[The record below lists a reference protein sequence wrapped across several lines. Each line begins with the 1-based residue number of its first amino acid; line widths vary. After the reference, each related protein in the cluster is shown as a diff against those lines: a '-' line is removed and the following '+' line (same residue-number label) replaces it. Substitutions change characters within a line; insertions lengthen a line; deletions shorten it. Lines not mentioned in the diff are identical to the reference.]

1 MTTVDAA
8 RSTSN
13 QRRARTA
20 LGTVA
25 GVVIAAA
32 TVVIGAQALGVTP
45 PSGDVSP
52 YCTRSYECVWPA
64 ANPLVPQGSN
74 PLAPSRSEMW
84 NSGTP
89 AEPASI
95 PHDGA

>member
-1 MTTVDAA
+1 MTTVDAT

-20 LGTVA
+20 LGSVA

-32 TVVIGAQALGVTP
+32 TVVIGAQVLGVTP
-45 PSGDVSP
+45 SSGNLAS
-52 YCTRSYECVWPA
+52 YCHQSYECVWPA

-74 PLAPSRSEMW
+74 TLAPHRTAMW

-89 AEPASI
+89 AEPVSI
-95 PHDGA
+95 P

>member
-1 MTTVDAA
+1 MMTTVDAT

-32 TVVIGAQALGVTP
+32 TVVIGAQVLGVTP
-45 PSGDVSP
+45 PSGDLAP
-52 YCTRSYECVWPA
+52 YCHQSYECVLPA
-64 ANPLVPQGSN
+64 ANPLVPQGTN
-74 PLAPSRSEMW
+74 PLAPDRPAMW

-89 AEPASI
+89 AEPVSI
-95 PHDGA
+95 P